1 MLDSLILRHD
11 QQNSTLID
19 KPSHE
24 LSIGMLEHLDNHRL
38 RPAASIGTDN
48 TRINPIPMHRLQ
60 HFFGRHKHIVTPG
73 VWPHKT
79 KSVAMAD

>member
-38 RPAASIGTDN
+38 RPAAAIGTDN
-48 TRINPIPMHRLQ
+48 TRINPIPMHRL
-60 HFFGRHKHIVTPG
+60 
-73 VWPHKT
+73 
-79 KSVAMAD
+79 